1 MIIFAVTKEGF
12 RELEPVIKT
21 GKYPVWVGG
30 NVLSESELDR
40 YREMDIDITNFSY
53 EIDPANDEE
62 LDDALVTIA
71 EHYPKQRVWLECR
84 L

>member
-21 GKYPVWVGG
+21 AKYPVWVGG

-62 LDDALVTIA
+62 LDGALATIA
-71 EHYPKQRVWLECR
+71 EHHPEERVWLECR
-84 L
+84 P

>member
-12 RELEPVIKT
+12 QELEPVIKT
-21 GKYPVWVGG
+21 GKYPVWIGG

-40 YREMDIDITNFSY
+40 YREMDINITSFRY
-53 EIDPANDEE
+53 VIDPANDEE
-62 LDDALVTIA
+62 LDDALVTIE
-71 EHYPKQRVWLECR
+71 EHHPKERICLECR